1 MAFGINQV
9 SVAVPQ
15 PGTSNL
21 PIATTKKKGG
31 LAGLFGGSTTLPPF
45 VPVAVNVVDNY
56 GSAVVEQTAKY
67 TAAVTEAALLI
78 KGITTTPNGGTL
90 TAIDTDLAAI
100 AKTLARVADNK
111 KVLADLLINLNIAV
125 AAAVVAKN
133 NETANL
139 NVTAVNTIK
148 SNNYYMATST
158 VQPVLPPIEDQI
170 KEALDDAKSFIT
182 AASLLGFINTTINS
196 ITFGITSYIVGT
208 EAYKTVTAKFEEFK
222 QSVFSVFAPSI
233 AAVKETTE
241 SLSGAKGP

>member
-1 MAFGINQV
+1 MAFGINQI

-15 PGTSNL
+15 PGTSNQ
-21 PIATTKKKGG
+21 PVATTKKKGG
-31 LAGLFGGSTTLPPF
+31 LAGLFGGTTTLPPF

-56 GSAVVEQTAKY
+56 SVAIAAQTAGY

-90 TAIDTDLAAI
+90 TAIDTDLAAV

-111 KVLADLLINLNIAV
+111 KVLADMLINLNIAV

-139 NVTAVNTIK
+139 KVTAINAIK
-148 SNNYYMATST
+148 SNNYYMAAST
-158 VQPVLPPIEDQI
+158 TQPVMPPVEDQI
-170 KEALDDAKSFIT
+170 KEALDEAKSFIT

-241 SLSGAKGP
+241 SLFGVKGP